1 MSTTMTA
8 PEPREPATINLML
21 AGLTFSAGY
30 LDAVSYLGL
39 GHVFTANMTGNTVL
53 LGIAIAGMHSARV
66 IGSLL
71 ALAGYCSGVA
81 LGTLVLYSRRLRTPD
96 PSHAWRTLLCEM
108 AFIMLLM
115 LLWTTYLASESP
127 RAAQGV
133 FIALSAIA
141 MGMQT
146 EAARCMSI
154 GGVATTFVT
163 GTLSDLS
170 AGWIARVFGHA
181 RTARTRFEL
190 SGRPSWRFL
199 IAVWPIYVTGGAA
212 GAFAVVRWTGRS
224 LVAPIAIV
232 GIASAI
238 AYIERR
244 AWS

>member
-1 MSTTMTA
+1 MTTMTA

-30 LDAVSYLGL
+30 LDAVSYVGL

-53 LGIAIAGMHSARV
+53 LGIAIAGMHSTRV

-115 LLWTTYLASESP
+115 LLWTTYLANESP
-127 RAAQGV
+127 RVAQGV